1 MTDLL
6 LQGGRPAGVH
16 RWDRSGGQRCW
27 DRTVQ
32 CGFVIR
38 DWVQPIPAVLLAL
51 IPPQTPRVR
60 PTAQLCEVLPCKRV
74 HHWSSSAVGSS
85 PIAPFISPGRLQ
97 SRSHPIP
104 SHPAFVPT
112 LTFNHAA
119 FLQPHPQPHPP
130 RSHSSVLHTG
140 GAIGAR
146 GAVLPAPSPAAAG
159 GGGAG
164 LPASLRFQLQPIP
177 GAAGDGGDAA
187 LRELRCRC
195 RVWPPVSLPAPR
207 GTAAPT
213 ALAAEQLGWRRACS
227 AGVTH

>member
-1 MTDLL
+1 MIGFSPSQLCCWHL
-6 LQGGRPAGVH
+6 SH
-16 RWDRSGGQRCW
+16 RK
-27 DRTVQ
+27 
-32 CGFVIR
+32 
-38 DWVQPIPAVLLAL
+38 
-51 IPPQTPRVR
+51 PRVSAPR
-60 PTAQLCEVLPCKRV
+60 HSCAKCCRASACTTGAAARWGAAPLPPL
-74 HHWSSSAVGSS
+74 SARAVCSL
-85 PIAPFISPGRLQ
+85 AAT
-97 SRSHPIP
+97 P

-207 GTAAPT
+207 STAAPT
-213 ALAAEQLGWRRACS
+213 ALAAEQLGWRRASS